1 MVNSTE
7 IRLEDQL
14 SKLETADASTGFG
27 TRGWILILIGW
38 MCFYMSASAVN
49 DSLNV
54 TIPLFK
60 SLYGWSD
67 GSISR
72 IATYS
77 GWVGA
82 LLTLPAAM
90 VMRKKGTR
98 FVLLCSE
105 AIMCFCVLMLGFI
118 TDVFVYALNFV
129 MITFAGNCIGQLAFG
144 ALASHW
150 FPRKK
155 GSIMGWATVG
165 CNLGSCTVVWLLA
178 ASFTLPSVHLYFVPY
193 CLIPAAAFILT
204 LLFIK
209 DFPEEA
215 GCYPD
220 NDKQMTPEMARKI
233 YEEGQ
238 AYVKTSPWTTKKILA
253 LRQSWCIIFGLGI
266 FQLCT
271 MGIVSHIVPILSSRG
286 FTDEQALIGMT
297 AAGIFAIPTTAG
309 TSSEITNVAA
319 LVDTK
324 SVRKYVVI
332 DNKIIAD
339 KVICDTEFTR
349 TVPPGVMAV
358 TGLDAITHALES
370 YVSNEA
376 TYLTK
381 YNSLRGLQI
390 FHENLPRVF
399 KDGNDMEAR
408 ENMML
413 GCIVVGFGFS
423 NANLGLVHAI
433 AHTLSAHFGLAHG
446 VANACVLPYVT
457 EFNAEKTPKEMIE
470 LAKAIDLPLTGKEEE
485 DKYALSRELL
495 CMVKEMGIKPL
506 REQGR
511 EKKITEADFDIIATD
526 ALKEGPLH
534 FNPRQDVTK
543 EVIID
548 ILKKA
553 F

>member
-1 MVNSTE
+1 MVKTME
-7 IRLEDQL
+7 MTLEEQQ
-14 SKLETADASTGFG
+14 SKLETVDAKANFG
-27 TRGWILILIGW
+27 TRGWILIIIGW

-155 GSIMGWATVG
+155 GAVMGWATVG

-204 LLFIK
+204 LLFIR

-220 NDKQMTPEMARKI
+220 NDKHMTPEMARKI

-238 AYVKTSPWTTKKILA
+238 AYVKTSPWTARKILA

-297 AAGIFAIPTTAG
+297 AAGIFAIPCSIALGAIDSRFGTRKAAMLLGAVSLVMFSVTAVPTQETAVVGALAGGLMMGCSNNLLVSMVTSIFGRFDFDKAIGVILPIYMVVGCSGVGLVG
-309 TSSEITNVAA
+309 TVSDLYGVTGTMILLAI
-319 LVDTK
+319 LC
-324 SVRKYVVI
+324 VI
-332 DNKIIAD
+332 SLFLLRLIPDVCIGRS
-339 KVICDTEFTR
+339 EFT
-349 TVPPGVMAV
+349 
-358 TGLDAITHALES
+358 
-370 YVSNEA
+370 
-376 TYLTK
+376 
-381 YNSLRGLQI
+381 Q
-390 FHENLPRVF
+390 
-399 KDGNDMEAR
+399 
-408 ENMML
+408 
-413 GCIVVGFGFS
+413 
-423 NANLGLVHAI
+423 
-433 AHTLSAHFGLAHG
+433 
-446 VANACVLPYVT
+446 
-457 EFNAEKTPKEMIE
+457 
-470 LAKAIDLPLTGKEEE
+470 E
-485 DKYALSRELL
+485 D
-495 CMVKEMGIKPL
+495 
-506 REQGR
+506 
-511 EKKITEADFDIIATD
+511 
-526 ALKEGPLH
+526 
-534 FNPRQDVTK
+534 
-543 EVIID
+543 
-548 ILKKA
+548 
-553 F
+553 